1 MAKKDKGKKKGGLGP
16 RSVRELLR
24 VAPNFDLS
32 AVDPRRVV
40 AGPTDKVEARAEVM
54 ALEPE
59 VTELQ
64 ERLYAESKGGGRRR
78 LLILLQGMDTSGK
91 GGAAK
96 AIDRISEPLGLR
108 IAQFGAPTEEELS
121 HHYLWRIEKALPKP
135 GAIGL
140 FDRSHYEDVLIVRVR
155 NLVPP
160 EVWGGRYDEI
170 NAWEQKLAEEGLV
183 FVKCMLHI
191 SKEEQQQRLL
201 DRLAD
206 PTKQW
211 KYNPG
216 DVDERLLWDQYQE
229 AYQVALTQC
238 STPYAPWYV
247 IPADRKW
254 HRDWLLAQLVVE
266 TLREMNPHYPPTTY
280 DVAMETQRVRES

>member
-1 MAKKDKGKKKGGLGP
+1 VAKKEKGKKKDRLGP
-16 RSVRELLR
+16 RPVRELLR
-24 VAPNFDLS
+24 VEPNFDLS
-32 AVDPRRVV
+32 AADPRRIV
-40 AGPTDKVEARAEVM
+40 AGPTDKMQARAEVM

-64 ERLYAESKGGGRRR
+64 ERLYAESKGGSRRR
-78 LLILLQGMDTSGK
+78 LLVLLQGMDTSGK

-96 AIDRISEPLGLR
+96 AIDRICEPLGLR
-108 IAQFGAPTEEELS
+108 TAQFGAPTKEELKR
-121 HHYLWRIEKALPKP
+121 HYLWRIEQKLPPP

-160 EVWGGRYDEI
+160 EVWAGRYEEI
-170 NAWEQKLAEEGLV
+170 NAWEQKLAEDGLV
-183 FVKCMLHI
+183 FIKCMLHI

-206 PTKQW
+206 PTKHW
-211 KYNPG
+211 KYKPG
-216 DVDERLLWDQYQE
+216 DVDERQLWDQYQE
-229 AYQVALTQC
+229 AYEVALTQC
-238 STPYAPWYV
+238 STPHAPWYV

-266 TLREMNPHYPPTTY
+266 TLREMNPQYPATEF
-280 DVAMETQRVRES
+280 DVATEMERVKES

>member
-1 MAKKDKGKKKGGLGP
+1 
-16 RSVRELLR
+16 
-24 VAPNFDLS
+24 
-32 AVDPRRVV
+32 
-40 AGPTDKVEARAEVM
+40 
-54 ALEPE
+54 LEPE

-64 ERLYAESKGGGRRR
+64 ERLYAESKGGSRRR
-78 LLILLQGMDTSGK
+78 LLVLLQGMDTSGK

-96 AIDRISEPLGLR
+96 AIDRICEPLGLR
-108 IAQFGAPTEEELS
+108 TAQFGSPTEEELS
-121 HHYLWRIEKALPKP
+121 HHYLWRIEKALPLP

-140 FDRSHYEDVLIVRVR
+140 FDRSHYEDVLIVRVH

-160 EVWGGRYDEI
+160 EIWGGRYEEI
-170 NAWEQKLAEEGLV
+170 NAWEQKLAEDGLV
-183 FVKCMLHI
+183 FIKCMLHI

-216 DVDERLLWDQYQE
+216 DVDERQLWDQYQQ
-229 AYQVALTQC
+229 AYEVALTQC

-254 HRDWLLAQLVVE
+254 HRDWLLAQMVVE
-266 TLREMNPHYPPTTY
+266 TLREMNPQYPPTTY
-280 DVAMETQRVRES
+280 DVPTETARVKAS